1 MSCYTAE
8 QRREILAR
16 SRALLAKAAPA
27 DPDAG
32 DNPVIFKVR
41 DEALVIDAK
50 PKPVRTDDRRRRRR
64 QQDDSVTEIPSAGL
78 PVEASSTL
86 TTDDEPWWRW
96 VEQHCDYRAEVTH
109 AVVAQVVADVQAD
122 AREVRDRDAGIVERE
137 LQLMRRELDAL
148 HQQVALERGLRDLR
162 TEVEAARAEIP
173 KMPAIAKRLEAEQAR
188 LRSELADTRLKLR
201 VHQSTTDYGI
211 SELRRQQ
218 AATKVAAKTA
228 AAKAAS
234 VEMEFEAR
242 SSRFVMRD
250 IDLAAAEA
258 LHEFASQAVS
268 TWQERTSWIFN
279 PAGTA

>member
-16 SRALLAKAAPA
+16 SRALLAKAAPV

-32 DNPVIFKVR
+32 DNPVIFKTR
-41 DEALVIDAK
+41 DEALVIDAE
-50 PKPVRTDDRRRRRR
+50 PKPVRTDARRRRRR

-78 PVEASSTL
+78 PVEASSAL
-86 TTDDEPWWRW
+86 TTDDQPWWQW
-96 VEQHCDYRAEVTH
+96 VERHCDYRAEFTH
-109 AVVAQVVADVQAD
+109 QVIAQVIGEFQA
-122 AREVRDRDAGIVERE
+122 EVREHRERDAGIVERE
-137 LQLMRRELDAL
+137 LQLMRRELAVLREQIGLARAL
-148 HQQVALERGLRDLR
+148 GDLR
-162 TEVEAARAEIP
+162 TEVEQARNEVP
-173 KMPAIAKRLEAEQAR
+173 KMPAVAKRLEAEQAR
-188 LRSELADTRLKLR
+188 LRSELADTKLKLR
-201 VHQSTTDYGI
+201 VHELTTAFGI
-211 SELRRQQ
+211 SELRKQA

-268 TWQERTSWIFN
+268 TWQERTSWLFD